1 MATYTKFEELAIRK
15 QDMAYKVSFAK
26 KNFAWSCDQC
36 CSKNLRGGRG
46 TCASCPIKEAHV
58 RALSEIQNG
67 LRGKPETEPMNYG
80 AKKKYNNHG
89 PVTIVINF
97 HN

>member
-1 MATYTKFEELAIRK
+1 MATYNKFEELAIRK
-15 QDMAYKVSFAK
+15 QDMAYKEGFAK

-58 RALSEIQNG
+58 RALSEIQAG
-67 LRGKPETEPMNYG
+67 VRGKPETESMNYG
-80 AKKKYNNHG
+80 ATKHTYNG
-89 PVTIVINF
+89 RVTIVINF
-97 HN
+97 N

>member
-1 MATYTKFEELAIRK
+1 MANYTKFEELAIRK
-15 QDMAYKVSFAK
+15 QEQSYKISFAK

-58 RALSEIQNG
+58 RALSEIQAG
-67 LRGKPETEPMNYG
+67 VRGKPETESMNYG
-80 AKKKYNNHG
+80 ATKHAYNGH
-89 PVTIVINF
+89 VTIVINF
-97 HN
+97 N

>member
-1 MATYTKFEELAIRK
+1 MATYNKFEELAIRK

-46 TCASCPIKEAHV
+46 TCASCPIKEAHI
-58 RALSEIQNG
+58 RALTEIQSGIRTQDNE
-67 LRGKPETEPMNYG
+67 RIQYG
-80 AKKKYNNHG
+80 AKKLYNNHG

-97 HN
+97 H

>member
-1 MATYTKFEELAIRK
+1 MATYNKFEELAIRK

-26 KNFAWSCDQC
+26 KNFDWSCDQC

-46 TCASCPIKEAHV
+46 NCSNCPVKEAHV
-58 RALSEIQNG
+58 RALAEIQLGN
-67 LRGKPETEPMNYG
+67 RKAPDNFKYG
-80 AKKKYNNHG
+80 AKKKYNNRG

-97 HN
+97 HNN

>member
-15 QDMAYKVSFAK
+15 QEQSYKISFAK

-58 RALSEIQNG
+58 RALSEIQAG
-67 LRGKPETEPMNYG
+67 VRRKPETESMNYG
-80 AKKKYNNHG
+80 AVKHTYNGH
-89 PVTIVINF
+89 VTIVINF
-97 HN
+97 N

>member
-1 MATYTKFEELAIRK
+1 MATYNKFEELAIRK
-15 QDMAYKVSFAK
+15 QDMAYKERFAK

-58 RALSEIQNG
+58 RALSEIQAG
-67 LRGKPETEPMNYG
+67 VRGKPETESMNYG
-80 AKKKYNNHG
+80 ATKHTYNGH
-89 PVTIVINF
+89 VTIVINF
-97 HN
+97 N